1 MHLSTFVLK
10 KLPGKRGNE
19 NKEGNF
25 FHGEKNLRRR
35 WSIINKIIFN
45 YLLFVTSTESFFSN
59 LINVCVS
66 NKASHKN
73 PSVSRFCCLL
83 YFSNDNEETYRI
95 HNIFPVSD
103 TTTTSEVKGNT

>member
-35 WSIINKIIFN
+35 WSIINKIIL
-45 YLLFVTSTESFFSN
+45 YL
-59 LINVCVS
+59 IIY
-66 NKASHKN
+66 
-73 PSVSRFCCLL
+73 CLL
-83 YFSNDNEETYRI
+83 HRQK
-95 HNIFPVSD
+95 VSFR
-103 TTTTSEVKGNT
+103 T